1 MEDIY
6 QWALQVLFFEDKQ
19 DKKKLLLNKEG
30 YCLCQACQIWLC
42 SGLEIKWSMPECH
55 PKKKQ
60 SV

>member
-30 YCLCQACQIWLC
+30 YCLCQ
-42 SGLEIKWSMPECH
+42 SM
-55 PKKKQ
+55 
-60 SV
+60 SDMVMFWFRD